1 MSNVLCQSIAG
12 SIKTPVYGGRGGC
25 SMEAM
30 DQFRKHLC
38 KYRYYIGGNLTSV
51 IPRSYWQ
58 KRLAFH
64 LARLDAMIPEK
75 RAAII
80 GRVNYYNKMT
90 SSFAFPRAMNSE
102 CQLYI
107 SKKSTA
113 YKMDLKNVLRF
124 FPDDINCSYW
134 FGDIVTIPDFPTF
147 LKSRPITAGTENANS
162 VLLKLNRVRH
172 YYVVDDTLSFERKI
186 PGLMWRGK
194 SNQPERVEVLRR
206 FYNNGLCN
214 VGDTHAPGKSTDYV
228 RSFLS
233 IPQQLQYRYILSVE
247 GNDVATNLK
256 WIMASNS
263 LCLMRKPKYETWFM
277 EGQLIPDFHYALIK
291 DDYSDVEE
299 KVNFYNDNPKVALNI
314 IRNANIWVEKFFKE
328 QDELLVEL
336 LVMQKYLQL
345 SGQVPVLENLK

>member
-1 MSNVLCQSIAG
+1 MSNALRQSIAG
-12 SIKTPVYGGRGGC
+12 SINTPVYGGRGGY

-30 DQFRKHLC
+30 DQFKKHLC
-38 KYRYYIGGNLTSV
+38 KYRYYVGGNLNSV
-51 IPRSYWQ
+51 IPRSYWH
-58 KRLAFH
+58 KRLRFH
-64 LARLDAMIPEK
+64 LSRLDAMAPEK
-75 RAAII
+75 RSSILA
-80 GRVNYYNKMT
+80 RVHYYNKMT
-90 SSFAFPRAMNSE
+90 SPFAFPRAMNSE
-102 CQLYI
+102 FQMYI

-113 YKMDLKNVLRF
+113 YRMDFNSVLRF
-124 FPDDINCSYW
+124 FPDDINYSYW
-134 FGDIVTIPDFPTF
+134 FGDIITVPDFPTF
-147 LKSRPITAGTENANS
+147 LKSRPITDGAENANS

-172 YYVVDDTLSFERKI
+172 YYVVDDKVPFERKI

-194 SNQPERVEVLRR
+194 SNQPERVDVLRR
-206 FYNNGLCN
+206 FYNNALCN
-214 VGDTHAPGKSTDYV
+214 VGDTQVPEKCSEYV
-228 RSFLS
+228 RPFLS

-291 DDYSDVEE
+291 DDYSDLEE
-299 KVNFYNDNPKVALNI
+299 KIHFYNDNPQLAKNI
-314 IRNANIWVEKFFKE
+314 VRNANIWVEKFFNE

-345 SGQVPVLENLK
+345 SGQVPDFDIFK